1 MQISEDEN
9 AVATSDLRRRHI
21 ALNRRICRRVC
32 ADEIKDAAG
41 SKRIFQ
47 SERLNDSDAHD
58 AKQDDGFE
66 THFFS
71 CTFLFSFIVSILYVL
86 RFKKNLTFLLPDGG
100 VFFVAARLLFY
111 CFSAFESLGQKKK
124 KRGKKTIIFKSGQEK
139 GDLSNEE
146 INLNSSFNRIRLG
159 AKSEATKKTH
169 LFKSVCNV
177 LISHI
182 PPKCHSNKFGF
193 NEEFNKRSNLIEG
206 TKNNHSVLV

>member
-1 MQISEDEN
+1 M
-9 AVATSDLRRRHI
+9 
-21 ALNRRICRRVC
+21 
-32 ADEIKDAAG
+32 
-41 SKRIFQ
+41 
-47 SERLNDSDAHD
+47 
-58 AKQDDGFE
+58 
-66 THFFS
+66 
-71 CTFLFSFIVSILYVL
+71 SFA
-86 RFKKNLTFLLPDGG
+86 FKKNLTFLLPDGG

-177 LISHI
+177 LSSHI

-206 TKNNHSVLV
+206 TKNNHSFLV